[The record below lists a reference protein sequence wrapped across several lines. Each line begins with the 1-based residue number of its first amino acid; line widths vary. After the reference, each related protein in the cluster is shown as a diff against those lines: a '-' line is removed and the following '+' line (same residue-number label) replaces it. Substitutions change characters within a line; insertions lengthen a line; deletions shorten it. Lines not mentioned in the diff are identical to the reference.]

1 MTAALAP
8 RDRSDT
14 DVLILGASF
23 LGVELVRELV
33 RRKGREPLRFTV
45 VDRLSRH
52 PYVPLCHE
60 LLTGRLPREGAL
72 HTAAFVTSHGGEY
85 VEDEVVGLDPT
96 THTVTLGS
104 GRTIVGRTVVI
115 ALGSVVTSPP
125 ARASVDGASTVHL
138 RGLKASEDVE
148 AAARALESL
157 GGRPARVAV
166 VGGGISGCELAGELA
181 VLRRERPGL
190 SVVLVHRGER
200 LLEGLRPIVSRMAL
214 SRLRMQGV
222 DVRLASSLDVDDAG
236 ACRVANAPEAF
247 DLVVWSMG
255 VEPPPIVQKL
265 GVATDARG
273 WIRVAPSLQCE
284 AAPGVFAG
292 GDIVQIVGPSG
303 PVPAMRR
310 AIEAIVQAGAIAKSV
325 LALLRAEQSGQPHAL
340 APYRPLGDFPHG
352 VSLGARSLLVLG
364 PFCFDL
370 FGFTVWF
377 RRFLMWGYF
386 RRYAPR

>member
-1 MTAALAP
+1 MSP
-8 RDRSDT
+8 RDASDT

-33 RRKGREPLRFTV
+33 RRKGRRALRFTV
-45 VDRLSRH
+45 IDRLSRH

-60 LLTGRLPREGAL
+60 LLTGRLTREEATL
-72 HTAAFVTSHGGEY
+72 DTAAFVTSHGGQY
-85 VEDEVVGLDPT
+85 VEDEIVALEPST
-96 THTVTLGS
+96 RTVTLAS
-104 GRTIVGRTVVI
+104 GRTIVGRTIVI
-115 ALGSVVTSPP
+115 ALGSVVSSPP
-125 ARASVDGASTVHL
+125 ARTSVSRASTVHL
-138 RGLKASEDVE
+138 RGLKAGEDVE
-148 AAARALESL
+148 AVARALASIR
-157 GGRPARVAV
+157 GRPARVAV

-181 VLRRERPGL
+181 VLRRERPEL

-200 LLEGLRPIVSRMAL
+200 LLEGLRPVVSRMAL
-214 SRLRMQGV
+214 RRLRMQGV
-222 DVRLASSLDVDDAG
+222 DVRLGASLELDDDG
-236 ACRVANAPEAF
+236 ACRVAGAPEAF
-247 DLVVWSMG
+247 DVVVWSMG
-255 VEPPPIVQKL
+255 VEPPPIAEKL
-265 GVATDARG
+265 GVATDPRG
-273 WIRVAPSLQCE
+273 WIRVGTSLECD

-310 AIEAIVQAGAIAKSV
+310 AIEAIVQASAIAKSV
-325 LALLRAEQSGQPHAL
+325 LAVLDAAERGQTYAL

-377 RRFLMWGYF
+377 RRFLLWGYF
-386 RRYAPR
+386 RRYAPRR